1 MFQCLR
7 VMVVLTQH
15 PSTLNDSQT
24 GFASKCNCNV
34 RFNCVANFNSWG
46 QHVQDLQQV
55 DHEKWMKSMD
65 NKQQIYFWY
74 DRLDS
79 SLHSYTFLVIFV
91 KGEVV
96 WDHTGRVKM
105 MDNCE
110 PAKTLSSKVM
120 LKSTEKQRIGHVSG
134 EPPSDTP
141 AGPPITSSLRPLV
154 PHSDHPSIISAPLF
168 PPATPDGT
176 WSVIRPGIS
185 ADHSGHVVIVSGCS
199 MATLQP
205 RILELPAVTPLH
217 PVLEAAILAPPS
229 ALDKLGALYVFDIPV
244 DQPNRRMR
252 CALAQAQI
260 KRDCSPLGADTDGK
274 NRVLEAS
281 LEAPGPVVM
290 EVSGQRQDWWA
301 YCNIP
306 YAAKFEALIH
316 LHFKLLGAW
325 VLPSE
330 CHFCGVCHTEKFGF
344 HACGGR
350 AEIACV
356 VVFYLRHLGWPVDE
370 YLFSYTTNLEDY
382 NILT

>member
-1 MFQCLR
+1 
-7 VMVVLTQH
+7 
-15 PSTLNDSQT
+15 
-24 GFASKCNCNV
+24 
-34 RFNCVANFNSWG
+34 
-46 QHVQDLQQV
+46 
-55 DHEKWMKSMD
+55 
-65 NKQQIYFWY
+65 
-74 DRLDS
+74 
-79 SLHSYTFLVIFV
+79 
-91 KGEVV
+91 
-96 WDHTGRVKM
+96 
-105 MDNCE
+105 
-110 PAKTLSSKVM
+110 
-120 LKSTEKQRIGHVSG
+120 
-134 EPPSDTP
+134 
-141 AGPPITSSLRPLV
+141 
-154 PHSDHPSIISAPLF
+154 
-168 PPATPDGT
+168 
-176 WSVIRPGIS
+176 
-185 ADHSGHVVIVSGCS
+185 

-229 ALDKLGALYVFDIPV
+229 ALDKLGAFTFLTSRWI
-244 DQPNRRMR
+244 NRIVA
-252 CALAQAQI
+252 CAVPSH
-260 KRDCSPLGADTDGK
+260 RRRSRDTDGK

-370 YLFSYTTNLEDY
+370 VAM
-382 NILT
+382 